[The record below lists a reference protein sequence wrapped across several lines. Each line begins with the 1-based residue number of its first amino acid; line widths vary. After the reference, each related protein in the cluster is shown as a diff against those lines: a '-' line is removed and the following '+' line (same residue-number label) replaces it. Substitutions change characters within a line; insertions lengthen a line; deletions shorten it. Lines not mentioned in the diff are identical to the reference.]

1 MTGISRNDQNW
12 ERKNPIDICREN
24 RVRETTKILDILM
37 PSGDSKRAETNR
49 RDLFERTGEEEGIY
63 SLYSR
68 HGQLVENSR
77 CFSVEDIAE
86 INWADYVRGFNG
98 CFEMQGKLYPFKN
111 LPKIPTDMMQPIR
124 AVDNCITLKQ
134 GEYYKFTASDG
145 SGWAMTVNQYGRI
158 YLSRT
163 ETEYATEHGTK
174 EVCIEASKYSYMLS
188 TFRTCSK
195 EYGAHDITED
205 DITALLE
212 ELGVKKGFFTV
223 NIGSESRTYL
233 YSNDG
238 RVHTQFEYDGRYYA
252 YTDSSVR
259 LSHFDVGDEWIIAG
273 KKYALD
279 EEGRLAIPYGE
290 DIFDVNYA
298 PPMKYK

>member
-1 MTGISRNDQNW
+1 
-12 ERKNPIDICREN
+12 
-24 RVRETTKILDILM
+24 M